1 MPSPTNTGN
10 PSPKEKLPPTVI
22 ALGWVSLLTDTAS
35 EMIYPFIPAFL
46 RSLGGG
52 AQAIGWIEGASET
65 ISAAL
70 KLLSGRIAENKGSR
84 KSLIALG
91 YGLSA
96 LSRPLYALASLPIH
110 AIFIRMGDRV
120 GKGLRGPPRDSMVA
134 DAVHG
139 SHRGRA
145 FGFHRMMDNLGAVFG
160 SLAGFSL
167 AYFMKLPIQSIFI
180 VSIIPGLMAVLIILL
195 FLKSPASHQSPPK
208 SPAPSAPRARLPSI
222 SKRYFLACALFALA
236 GAGDLFFLRR
246 LSDLGLGTA
255 FAPIAWMSLQLG
267 KALFNLPGGVLSDRI
282 GHKNNLF
289 LAWLLYGITYIAF
302 GTSTHWLY
310 AWLLFIPY
318 ALHYGLAESSQKALL
333 AELVPPEIR
342 GRAFGILLALEGI
355 LLLPA
360 NIGFGYIYDKIGS
373 PSAFYLAGS
382 IALCASLL
390 LALIVP
396 RAHIT
401 KAQSPG

>member
-1 MPSPTNTGN
+1 MPNPNTGN

-70 KLLSGRIAENKGSR
+70 KLLSGRIAENKRSR

-195 FLKSPASHQSPPK
+195 FLKSPAAHQSPPK
-208 SPAPSAPRARLPSI
+208 SPAQNAPRARLPSI
-222 SKRYFLACALFALA
+222 SKRYFLACAFFALG

-267 KALFNLPGGVLSDRI
+267 KALFNLPGGALSDRI

-342 GRAFGILLALEGI
+342 GRAFGILLALEGL

-373 PSAFYLAGS
+373 SSAFYLAGS